1 MISKMPKIQTLRKHF
16 PDCDLSDERM
26 LEISEWLR
34 GYLGQQHIT
43 PNNKLLKVLMAFD
56 NEKQWNKDVFGDIK
70 QIKSCMVCP
79 STDDVKRYKTNIDG
93 TFYANGGD
101 GYVEYCK
108 KHAKEHGYTDEH
120 LHKTHK

>member
-1 MISKMPKIQTLRKHF
+1 MQKKEQNKSKIINAKHKKGFKILDKKQAYRLIQSI
-16 PDCDLSDERM
+16 CD
-26 LEISEWLR
+26 I
-34 GYLGQQHIT
+34 
-43 PNNKLLKVLMAFD
+43 